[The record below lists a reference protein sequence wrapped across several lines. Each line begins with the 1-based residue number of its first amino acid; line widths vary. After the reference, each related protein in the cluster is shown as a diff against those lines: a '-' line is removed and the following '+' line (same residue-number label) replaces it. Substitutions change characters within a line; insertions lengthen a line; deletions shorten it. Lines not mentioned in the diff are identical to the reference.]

1 MNAAMS
7 WLSALFLVGGATL
20 CLLAAAGV
28 LRLPD
33 FFMRMHAATKAGVV
47 GCGLVLI
54 GAGFADGTAAT
65 WLKVGIAVL
74 FLLLT
79 TPIAGHLLGRA
90 AYVGG
95 APLWQG
101 TTIDDLR
108 SVLPRGR
115 FEGDDRAAGRR
126 EARQASGDCIILA
139 LAKGPHMDAAIAQAI
154 ALARKAD
161 VELCGIAIIDVPRLC
176 NVGPVPIGAGW
187 HAQQMRERRIRLAR
201 QAAADVIERFE
212 AKVQAAG
219 VRWAVRLEE
228 GRPARILA
236 DLAGSGGR
244 LAVAP
249 VGWFDQGVLELEVDV
264 RRRLRWAGLRR
275 DILVLGAAPD
285 NLADRA
291 MPM

>member
-1 MNAAMS
+1 MMP
-7 WLSALFLVGGATL
+7 WLSSLFLVGGAAL

-54 GAGFADGTAAT
+54 GAGCADGTTGT
-65 WLKVGIAVL
+65 WVKVGIALV

-79 TPIAGHLLGRA
+79 TPVAGHLLGRA

-101 TTIDDLR
+101 TASDDLR
-108 SVLPRGR
+108 TVLPRGE
-115 FEGDDRAAGRR
+115 FGAGLRAARDTDPR
-126 EARQASGDCIILA
+126 SVSSDSVILA
-139 LAKGPHMDAAIAQAI
+139 LAQGPQMEAAVRQAI
-154 ALARKAD
+154 ALARRRGT
-161 VELCGIAIIDVPRLC
+161 ELCGLAIIDVPRLC

-212 AKVQAAG
+212 EMARASG
-219 VRWAVRLEE
+219 LRWAVRLEE
-228 GRPARILA
+228 GRPAKILA
-236 DLAGSGGR
+236 KVAQPGCV

-249 VGWFDQGVLELEVDV
+249 GGWFDQGVLDLEVDV
-264 RRRLRWAGLRR
+264 RRRLRWSGLRR
-275 DILVLGAAPD
+275 DIVVLGARPD
-285 NLADRA
+285 NVAG
-291 MPM
+291 

>member
-1 MNAAMS
+1 MSSTMS

-54 GAGFADGTAAT
+54 GAGFADGTATT
-65 WLKVGIAVL
+65 WLKVGCAVL

-95 APLWQG
+95 APLWHG
-101 TTIDDLR
+101 TATDELR
-108 SVLPRGR
+108 AVLPPGR
-115 FEGDDRAAGRR
+115 FEAGGQPLRR
-126 EARQASGDCIILA
+126 PDAGQVAGDCIILA
-139 LAKGPHMDAAIAQAI
+139 LAKGPCMDAAIGKAI
-154 ALARKAD
+154 ELARSGNA
-161 VELCGIAIIDVPRLC
+161 ELCGVAIIDVPRLC
-176 NVGPVPIGAGW
+176 NVGPVPVGAGW
-187 HAQQMRERRIRLAR
+187 HAQKMRERRIRLAR

-212 AKVQAAG
+212 AQVQGAG
-219 VRWAVRLEE
+219 IRWTVRLEE

-236 DLAGSGGR
+236 ALAAGGGR
-244 LAVAP
+244 LAAAP
-249 VGWFDQGVLELEVDV
+249 VAWFDQGVLELEVDV
-264 RRRLRWAGLRR
+264 RRRLRWAGLDRE
-275 DILVLGAAPD
+275 ILVLGAAPD
-285 NLADRA
+285 KLAD
-291 MPM
+291 

>member
-1 MNAAMS
+1 MNATMS

-65 WLKVGIAVL
+65 WVKVGIAVL

-101 TTIDDLR
+101 TAIDDLR

-115 FEGDDRAAGRR
+115 FEAGDQPL
-126 EARQASGDCIILA
+126 RQRNPSEETGDCIILA
-139 LAKGPHMDAAIAQAI
+139 LAKGPCMDEAIKKAI
-154 ALARKAD
+154 ALARRRD

-187 HAQQMRERRIRLAR
+187 HAQKMRERRIGLAR
-201 QAAADVIERFE
+201 QAAADVIEQFE
-212 AKVQAAG
+212 AQAQGSG
-219 VRWAVRLEE
+219 VRWTVRLEE

-236 DLAGSGGR
+236 DLAAADSS

-264 RRRLRWAGLRR
+264 PRRLRWAGLRR
-275 DILVLGAAPD
+275 EILVLGEAPD
-285 NLADRA
+285 NLAD
-291 MPM
+291 